1 MVINPYLSAD
11 EAWQLL
17 SEEDK
22 KQGKDLEALLSY
34 HEIAQSKKRQED
46 IYEKFDEAI
55 DEMQ

>member
-34 HEIAQSKKRQED
+34 HEIA
-46 IYEKFDEAI
+46 
-55 DEMQ
+55 